1 MSEELTQRWR
11 EGDDQAGRALVEAH
25 LPGVLRFFQNKA
37 GVHAEDLT
45 QETFVRCA
53 AARER
58 FAGHSSFR
66 TFVFGIARHVL
77 YEHYRRHQA
86 ASARELNFGVSS
98 AVDLDPTPS
107 QLVAAAGRQQ
117 RLRSEL
123 RHLPVDLQIAL
134 ELFYWEGLSIAEMA
148 ESLEIPTG
156 TVKRRLMRGREALRR
171 RLGEEMAAAQ

>member
-1 MSEELTQRWR
+1 M
-11 EGDDQAGRALVEAH
+11 
-25 LPGVLRFFQNKA
+25 
-37 GVHAEDLT
+37 
-45 QETFVRCA
+45 
-53 AARER
+53 
-58 FAGHSSFR
+58 
-66 TFVFGIARHVL
+66 
-77 YEHYRRHQA
+77 
-86 ASARELNFGVSS
+86 
-98 AVDLDPTPS
+98 
-107 QLVAAAGRQQ
+107 AAAGRQQ